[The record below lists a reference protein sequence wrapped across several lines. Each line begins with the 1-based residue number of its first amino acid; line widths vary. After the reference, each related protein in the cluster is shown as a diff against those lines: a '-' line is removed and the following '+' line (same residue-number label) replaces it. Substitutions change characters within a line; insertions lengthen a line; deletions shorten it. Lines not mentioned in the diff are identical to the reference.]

1 MDISHIFR
9 LRGDMMKN
17 GFMTLLFGMGLGA
30 GALFAYDQT
39 RNGNVQKM
47 YNNMMAKK
55 SAAVNKGLDNMK

>member
-1 MDISHIFR
+1 MR
-9 LRGDMMKN
+9 N
-17 GFMTLLFGMGLGA
+17 GFMTLLLGIGIGA

-55 SAAVNKGLDNMK
+55 TTAVNKGLENMK

>member
-1 MDISHIFR
+1 
-9 LRGDMMKN
+9 MKN